1 MGAIIDYA
9 ERGNVDLIVL
19 GTRGRSGFKK
29 MLLGSATTGIV
40 TYATCPIMIVKWIR
54 DNHE

>member
-40 TYATCPIMIVKWIR
+40 TYATCPIMIVK
-54 DNHE
+54 